1 MEQTIQFATTAD
13 GVQLAYARAGSGPP
27 LLKTA
32 NWLNHLEYDWRS
44 PVWKHWFELFATYNT
59 LVRYDQRGSG
69 LSDWVESDLSF
80 DKQVSD
86 LELIADT
93 AKLDRFALLGI
104 SQGAAVAIEYAVRHP
119 ERVTHLVL
127 HGGFSLGW
135 ALRSADAQRA
145 GNALAEVIRVG
156 WGAGTPAFRRM
167 FAELLMPQ
175 ATEEQVAWFAEL
187 QRRTT
192 KPEIAARI
200 MENSGRIDVRERL
213 AKVSVP
219 TLISHPRGDV
229 MVPFEQGRRLA
240 AGIPNARFIE
250 LDARNHVLAHDEP
263 AWLKFEAAVAEF
275 LGWERAAPRR
285 RASDGAAPDGE
296 LATLTGR
303 EREILALV
311 AGGANNQAIADQ
323 LFISEKTVRNH
334 LTAIFDKLG
343 VSSRSQA
350 IVFARDRGVTG
361 LRH

>member
-1 MEQTIQFATTAD
+1 MDQTIQFATTPD
-13 GVQLAYARAGSGPP
+13 GVRLAYARSGSGPP

-44 PVWKHWFELFATYNT
+44 PVWKHWFEFFSTHNM

-69 LSDWVESDLSF
+69 LSDWVDSDLSF

-86 LELIADT
+86 LELIADS
-93 AKLDRFALLGI
+93 AQLDRFALLGI
-104 SQGAAVAIEYAVRHP
+104 SQGAAVAIEYSVRHP

-135 ALRSADAQRA
+135 ALRSPEAQRA
-145 GNALAEVIRVG
+145 GRALAEVIRVG

-175 ATEEQVAWFAEL
+175 ATEEQATWIAEL

-200 MENSGRIDVRERL
+200 MENSGIIDVRSRL
-213 AKVSVP
+213 AQVTVP
-219 TLISHPRGDV
+219 TLVTHPRGDV
-229 MVPFEQGRRLA
+229 MVPFEQGRHIA
-240 AGIPNARFIE
+240 AGIPHARFVE
-250 LDARNHVLAHDEP
+250 LDGRNHVLAHDEP
-263 AWLKFEAAVAEF
+263 AWLTFEAAVGEF
-275 LGWERAAPRR
+275 LGWPRAALRR
-285 RASDGAAPDGE
+285 RAGEQAASHEE
-296 LATLTGR
+296 LATLTSR
-303 EREILALV
+303 EREILELV
-311 AGGANNQAIADQ
+311 AGGANNQSIADQ

-361 LRH
+361 LSH

>member
-1 MEQTIQFATTAD
+1 MDQTIQFVTAPD
-13 GVQLAYARAGSGPP
+13 GVKLAYARAGSGSP
-27 LLKTA
+27 LVKTA

-44 PVWKHWFELFATYNT
+44 PVWKHWFEVFATHHTMY
-59 LVRYDQRGSG
+59 RYDQRGSG
-69 LSDWVESDLSF
+69 LSDWSDTDLSF

-86 LELIADT
+86 LELIVDT
-93 AKLDRFALLGI
+93 AKLEKFALLGI
-104 SQGAAVAIEYAVRHP
+104 SQGAAVAIEYAARHP
-119 ERVTHLVL
+119 ERVSHLVL

-135 ALRSADAQRA
+135 AKRSAETQRA
-145 GNALAEVIRVG
+145 GRALAEVIRVG

-167 FAELLMPQ
+167 FAELLIPE

-192 KPEIAARI
+192 KPDVAAQI
-200 MENSGRIDVRERL
+200 MEASGNIDVRARL
-213 AKVSVP
+213 AQITAP
-219 TLISHPRGDV
+219 TLVTHPRGDL
-229 MVPFEQGRRLA
+229 MVPFEQGRHLA
-240 AGIPNARFIE
+240 AGIPGARLVE
-250 LDARNHVLAHDEP
+250 LDARNHVTTHDEP
-263 AWLKFEAAVAEF
+263 AWEKLEAVLTEF
-275 LGWERAAPRR
+275 LGWPRQAPRR
-285 RASDGAAPDGE
+285 RAADLPSGDDE
-296 LATLTGR
+296 LAGLTSR

-343 VSSRSQA
+343 VTSRSQA

>member
-1 MEQTIQFATTAD
+1 MDQTIQFATTAD

-32 NWLNHLEYDWRS
+32 NWLNHIEYDWRS

-69 LSDWVESDLSF
+69 LSDWVDADLSF
-80 DKQVSD
+80 EKQVSD

-93 AKLDRFALLGI
+93 VNLERFALLGI

-119 ERVTHLVL
+119 DRVSHLVL

-135 ALRSADAQRA
+135 AKRSPEAQRA

-175 ATEEQVAWFAEL
+175 ATEEQSAWFAEL

-200 MENSGRIDVRERL
+200 METSGNIDVRARL
-213 AKVSVP
+213 SRVAVP
-219 TLISHPRGDV
+219 TLVTHSRGDV
-229 MVPFEQGRRLA
+229 MVPFEQGRHLA
-240 AGIPNARFIE
+240 AGIPGARFVE

-263 AWLKFEAAVAEF
+263 AWLTFEAAVGEF
-275 LGWERAAPRR
+275 LGWPRNAPRR
-285 RASDGAAPDGE
+285 RAADAPDPGE
-296 LATLTGR
+296 DLAALTSR
-303 EREILALV
+303 EREILSLV
-311 AGGANNQAIADQ
+311 AGGATNQAIADQ

-350 IVFARDRGVTG
+350 IVYARDRGVTG
-361 LRH
+361 VRH

>member
-1 MEQTIQFATTAD
+1 VGE
-13 GVQLAYARAGSGPP
+13 GPP
-27 LLKTA
+27 LIKTA
-32 NWLNHLEYDWRS
+32 NWLNHLEYDFRS
-44 PVWKHWFELFATYNT
+44 PVWKHWFELFAAHHT
-59 LVRYDQRGSG
+59 LYRYDQRGSG
-69 LSDWVESDLSF
+69 LSDWVDRDLSF
-80 DKQVSD
+80 DNQVSD
-86 LELIADT
+86 LELIVDT
-93 AKLDRFALLGI
+93 AKLEKFALLGI

-119 ERVTHLVL
+119 ERVSHLLL

-135 ALRSADAQRA
+135 AMRGPEAQRA
-145 GNALAEVIRVG
+145 GKALAELIRIG
-156 WGAGTPAFRRM
+156 WGAGTPAYRRM

-192 KPEIAARI
+192 KPEVAARI
-200 MENSGRIDVRERL
+200 MEASGLIDVRARL
-213 AKVSVP
+213 AQVTVP
-219 TLISHPRGDV
+219 TLVTHPRGDT
-229 MVPFEQGRRLA
+229 MVPFEQGRHLA
-240 AGIPNARFIE
+240 AGIPNAVFVE
-250 LDARNHVLAHDEP
+250 LDARNHIQAHDEP
-263 AWLKFEAAVAEF
+263 AWQKLETAFAEF
-275 LGWERAAPRR
+275 LGWPREMPRR
-285 RASDGAAPDGE
+285 RAADSRTEDYD
-296 LATLTGR
+296 LAGLTTR

>member
-1 MEQTIQFATTAD
+1 MDQTIRFATATD
-13 GVQLAYARAGSGPP
+13 GVQLAYARAGRGPP

-44 PVWKHWFELFATYNT
+44 PVWKHWFELFATHNT

-69 LSDWVESDLSF
+69 LSDWVDTDLSF

-86 LELIADT
+86 LELIADS

-119 ERVTHLVL
+119 ERVTHLIL

-135 ALRSADAQRA
+135 ALRSAEAERA
-145 GNALAEVIRVG
+145 GKVLAEVIRVG

-200 MENSGRIDVRERL
+200 METSGHIDVRARL
-213 AKVSVP
+213 AQVSVP
-219 TLISHPRGDV
+219 TLITHPRGDV

-240 AGIPNARFIE
+240 AGIPNARFVE

-263 AWLKFEAAVAEF
+263 AWLAFETAVGEF
-275 LGWERAAPRR
+275 LGWPRTAPRR
-285 RASDGAAPDGE
+285 RAADVTDPPEE
-296 LATLTGR
+296 LAALTGR

-311 AGGANNQAIADQ
+311 ASGANNQAIADQ

-361 LRH
+361 VRH

>member
-1 MEQTIQFATTAD
+1 MDQTIQFVTTAD
-13 GVQLAYARAGSGPP
+13 GVKLAYARAGGGPP
-27 LLKTA
+27 LVKTA
-32 NWLNHLEYDWRS
+32 NWLNHLEYDFRS
-44 PVWKHWFELFATYNT
+44 PVWKHWFELLATHHT
-59 LVRYDQRGSG
+59 LYRYDQRGSG
-69 LSDWVESDLSF
+69 LSDWVTADLSF
-80 DKQVSD
+80 ARQVSD

-93 AKLDRFALLGI
+93 AKLEKFALLGI

-119 ERVTHLVL
+119 ERVSHLVL

-135 ALRSADAQRA
+135 AMRGAESQRA
-145 GNALAEVIRVG
+145 GKALAEVIRIG
-156 WGAGTPAFRRM
+156 WGTGTPAYRRM

-175 ATEEQVAWFAEL
+175 ASEEQVAWFAEL

-192 KPEIAARI
+192 KPEVAARI
-200 MENSGRIDVRERL
+200 MEASGLIDVRDRL
-213 AKVSVP
+213 AQVAVP
-219 TLISHPRGDV
+219 TLVTHPRGDV
-229 MVPFEQGRRLA
+229 MVPFEQGRHLA
-240 AGIPNARFIE
+240 AGIPNARFVE
-250 LDARNHVLAHDEP
+250 LDGRNHIQAHDEP
-263 AWLKFEAAVAEF
+263 AWQNLQSALTDF
-275 LGWERAAPRR
+275 LGWPREAPRR
-285 RASDGAAPDGE
+285 RAADLPPDE
-296 LATLTGR
+296 DDLAGLTTR